1 MPVQDGRSRRLAYF
15 SEKNKTDINI
25 MTKLMTFLLLG
36 LLVQTTLQA
45 QEQGPERWESTIQ
58 KFEKSDLENPVEPG
72 RVLFVGS
79 SSIAKW
85 QDVGDYFPDQKVLNR
100 GFGGSQF
107 SDLIYYAD
115 RVIYPYKPSKIFIYE
130 GDNDVGAGDK
140 PKDIL
145 KEAKKLRKMI
155 AKNLGKEVPVIFI
168 SPKPSVARWNLQEQ
182 YLETN
187 ALLKKFAD
195 KKAYTEYADVWYP
208 ALDENGM
215 VFKHIFVQDNLHMN
229 ADGYKIW
236 QQVLKDFF

>member
-1 MPVQDGRSRRLAYF
+1 M
-15 SEKNKTDINI
+15 TI
-25 MTKLMTFLLLG
+25 MNFNCKILTLLFIGLLGPLLLS
-36 LLVQTTLQA
+36 A
-45 QEQGPERWESTIQ
+45 QEQGPERWEATIQ
-58 KFEKSDLENPVEPG
+58 KFEKADKENPPKSG
-72 RVLFVGS
+72 LILFVGS

-85 QDVGDYFPDQKVLNR
+85 QDMGDYFPEYEVLNR

-115 RVIYPYKPSKIFIYE
+115 RVIYPYKPSKVFIYE

-155 AKNLGKEVPVIFI
+155 ARNLGKEVPVIFI
-168 SPKPSVARWNLQEQ
+168 SPKPSVARWNLQET

-187 ALLKKFAD
+187 ALIKKFAD

-208 ALDENGM
+208 ALDEDGM

-236 QQVLKDFF
+236 QKVLAPYVAQ